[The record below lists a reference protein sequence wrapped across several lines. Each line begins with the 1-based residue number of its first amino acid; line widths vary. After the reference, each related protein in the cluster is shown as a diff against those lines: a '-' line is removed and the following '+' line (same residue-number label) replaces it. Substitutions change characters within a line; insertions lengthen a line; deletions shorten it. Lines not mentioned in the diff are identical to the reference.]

1 MKFGSEVMPF
11 KGVLDA
17 ILFNPIT
24 SVILKLLRFKV
35 VR

>member
-11 KGVLDA
+11 KGVLGA
-17 ILFNPIT
+17 IVFNLTT
-24 SVILKLLRFKV
+24 SAILKLLRFKV